1 MIPTTHGAGVD
12 IMADTGDIPI
22 TEDPTGPD
30 IIMAGMPGTI
40 MGRGDTTPNHGT
52 VTAISAAGI
61 PMDIPIV
68 PER

>member
-1 MIPTTHGAGVD
+1 MIPTTPGAMVV
-12 IMADTGDIPI
+12 IMVVTGDIPI

-30 IIMAGMPGTI
+30 IIMAGIPATI
-40 MGRGDTTPNHGT
+40 MGLGDTTPNHGT

-68 PER
+68 PGK